1 MLTLALLH
9 PLRQFLPLPAEG
21 TTWGQGQPL
30 PSPPALE
37 SLLVLGPG
45 VTLKSP
51 AEPPRHASDWAAP
64 WEIRIGWVRGAARA
78 SAFSNAPPAASGV
91 QPELGAAGQQRPPR
105 CCVVGESPAPRPPPR
120 DPGVQFP
127 PAPAARLASAVPAKP
142 APPRQAGSTIN
153 FNSQLFLFIIF
164 ECSRPRT

>member
-64 WEIRIGWVRGAARA
+64 
-78 SAFSNAPPAASGV
+78 
-91 QPELGAAGQQRPPR
+91 
-105 CCVVGESPAPRPPPR
+105 
-120 DPGVQFP
+120 
-127 PAPAARLASAVPAKP
+127 
-142 APPRQAGSTIN
+142 
-153 FNSQLFLFIIF
+153 
-164 ECSRPRT
+164 

>member
-105 CCVVGESPAPRPPPR
+105 CCVVGESPVPRPPPQGSR
-120 DPGVQFP
+120 CPISPSPCSPAGVSG
-127 PAPAARLASAVPAKP
+127 AREAS
-142 APPRQAGSTIN
+142 S
-153 FNSQLFLFIIF
+153 SQTGRLDHKF
-164 ECSRPRT
+164 